1 MHIHTYMHTCM
12 RTHLICVTFQKQ
24 FILLYSNR
32 LGTTK
37 VKFSWV
43 HVTLYVYSFFVYKL
57 LIINSCASVLITN
70 PTAMMDSC
78 LANWGAQ
85 VLMKVH
91 RVQKVRSRI
100 CCVLDS
106 EAELDVCLII
116 LGLKYTIPFTG
127 LLQSNEYHNWQLL
140 LMLLVLSIMVDVN
153 VQT

>member
-1 MHIHTYMHTCM
+1 M
-12 RTHLICVTFQKQ
+12 
-24 FILLYSNR
+24 
-32 LGTTK
+32 
-37 VKFSWV
+37 
-43 HVTLYVYSFFVYKL
+43 TLYVYSFFVYKL

-70 PTAMMDSC
+70 PTAMMYSC

-85 VLMKVH
+85 VLMNVH